1 MTEDREASI
10 RLTIQNLISDHDDR
24 LYAEFDKLHK
34 RGIYDDAINKAL
46 WSLGAI
52 ELAEGYLDWQNDGE
66 PVTADEDGPLDQGEQ
81 LVTDPGDAPSYSGMH
96 TNTTGRS
103 TDRPGSLS
111 EELTAAGINADN
123 LEQAL
128 LGAVNENRI
137 NHGMFFAERGASGN
151 WHVYK
156 RRSPANGSDSYVA
169 SAKDREGAQSILN
182 SLGTGF

>member
-34 RGIYDDAINKAL
+34 RGIHDDAIKKAL
-46 WSLGAI
+46 WSLGAT
-52 ELAEGYLDWQNDGE
+52 ELAEGYVDWMNDGE

-81 LVTDPGDAPSYSGMH
+81 LVTDPGDAPSYKGMA
-96 TNTTGRS
+96 TPQT
-103 TDRPGSLS
+103 LS
-111 EELTAAGINADN
+111 EELTAAGINDQN

-128 LGAVNENRI
+128 MDAVNENRI

-156 RRSPANGSDSYVA
+156 RRSPANGPDSYVA

-182 SLGTGF
+182 SLGTGS